1 MLDYITDRFDTIF
14 RTVRGL
20 GKITDANIR
29 QTGREIRRVLLEADV
44 NYKVARDFIKRVSVK
59 AEGTKVIKSIKPGE
73 QFIKIIRDELTQ
85 LLGEKPVPLALASRK
100 PTTILMAGL
109 QGSGKTTTCAKL
121 AWYLKQQ
128 GKSVLLVAADIYRPA
143 AIDQLKVLGRQ
154 IDVPVYSEG
163 VIDPVRICR
172 NALEEGKSDGV
183 DVIIFDTAGRLHVD
197 GEMMDE
203 IQAIADAVSPSETL
217 FVVDGMT
224 GQDAVNSAL
233 AFSEAL
239 TLTGTI
245 LTKMD
250 GDTRGGAAISIT
262 EVTGKPIKFI
272 GVSEKIDGLEVFD
285 PHRMADRILGFGDVV
300 SLVEKAQSVVNEK
313 EAQRLHK
320 RLLKNQFDL
329 EDYKTQLQ
337 QIRKMGP
344 VDQLLG
350 MLPGVNRKMLKG
362 MQVDERQLSWTEAI
376 INSMT
381 PQERQNPH
389 IINGSRRKRIAEG
402 SGRSVQ
408 EVNQLLKQFQQMQKL
423 MKKMGTLK
431 GKGNPFSGRG
441 IPHLFQ

>member
-1 MLDYITDRFDTIF
+1 MLDYITDRFETIF

-44 NYKVARDFIKRVSVK
+44 NYKVARDFIKRVSTK

-73 QFIKIIRDELTQ
+73 QFIKIIRDELAQ
-85 LLGEKPVPLALASRK
+85 LLGGEAVPLNLTSKR

-128 GKSVLLVAADIYRPA
+128 GKTVLLVAADIYRPA

-154 IDVPVYSEG
+154 IDVPVYAEG
-163 VIDPVRICR
+163 IIDPVSICK
-172 NALEEGKSDGV
+172 NALGEGKSDGV

-203 IQAIADAVSPSETL
+203 IQSIADAVSPGETL
-217 FVVDGMT
+217 FVADGMT

-233 AFSEAL
+233 AFSSAL
-239 TLTGTI
+239 DLTGTI

-272 GVSEKIDGLEVFD
+272 GVSEKIDGLEIFD

-300 SLVEKAQSVVNEK
+300 SLVEKAQSAVDEK
-313 EAQRLHK
+313 EAQRIHK

-329 EDYKTQLQ
+329 EDYRTQLR

-381 PQERQNPH
+381 PKERQNPH
-389 IINGSRRKRIAEG
+389 IINGSRRKRIASG
-402 SGRSVQ
+402 SGRSVR

-431 GKGNPFSGRG
+431 GMGNPLSGRG